1 MGSDRN
7 LDKFVIGRILEAIN
21 QGAGRAADSAIQG
34 AANINPDT
42 YREYKEILLSTKDI
56 TLAPRASDGKIVPV
70 LTSEGLETL
79 RIYRRDLQRFG
90 KENLVVEEIRRKHA
104 AIRRA
109 RKSRTQD
116 TEPPSDG
123 PSDS

>member
-7 LDKFVIGRILEAIN
+7 VDKFVIGRILEAIN

-56 TLAPRASDGKIVPV
+56 TLAARSSDGKLVPV

-90 KENLVVEEIRRKHA
+90 KQNLLVEEIRRKHA
-104 AIRRA
+104 NLRRS
-109 RKSRTQD
+109 RKNRTQD
-116 TEPPSDG
+116 TDAPMDAA
-123 PSDS
+123 SDS